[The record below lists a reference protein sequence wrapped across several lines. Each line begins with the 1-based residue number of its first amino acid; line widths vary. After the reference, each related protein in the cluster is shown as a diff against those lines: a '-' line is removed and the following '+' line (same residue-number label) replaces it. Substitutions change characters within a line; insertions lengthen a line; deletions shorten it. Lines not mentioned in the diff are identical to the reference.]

1 VVSKSVPPSS
11 FLLLALESSNK
22 IFAFGEM
29 AHESC
34 KQESLTRSFPAV
46 FRNGHSSPISCCA
59 ADFNTP
65 YHIVLKPARIS
76 SEKNLG
82 RCLLRNGA
90 TIAAFAAVSPVAQ
103 SVQSSGSVQP
113 YLGAGT
119 DANPGGVAPLADA
132 ERAAAAPSPTKAL
145 REATGIAVLIV
156 MVISC

>member
-1 VVSKSVPPSS
+1 MP
-11 FLLLALESSNK
+11 
-22 IFAFGEM
+22 
-29 AHESC
+29 HESC

-65 YHIVLKPARIS
+65 YHIALKLAFKARA
-76 SEKNLG
+76 NLF
-82 RCLLRNGA
+82 REELWLQLLRNGA
-90 TIAAFAAVSPVAQ
+90 TIAAFAAGSPVAQ

-145 REATGIAVLIV
+145 REAIGIAVLIV